1 MLTMHEKIALE
12 ADLCLRKHAAVLVA
26 DGRIG
31 HSLDAIFTRI
41 WKCSHENDSEP
52 NIDPRES
59 WKWNL

>member
-41 WKCSHENDSEP
+41 LNCCN
-52 NIDPRES
+52 
-59 WKWNL
+59 